1 MSLMSSQVAQ
11 RKQLIDAATA
21 SPELIKV
28 QQILLMYFIT
38 SLIVTYHFIVD

>member
-1 MSLMSSQVAQ
+1 MSVKSSQVAQ

-28 QQILLMYFIT
+28 QQMSLNFWVLTSILTFL
-38 SLIVTYHFIVD
+38 L